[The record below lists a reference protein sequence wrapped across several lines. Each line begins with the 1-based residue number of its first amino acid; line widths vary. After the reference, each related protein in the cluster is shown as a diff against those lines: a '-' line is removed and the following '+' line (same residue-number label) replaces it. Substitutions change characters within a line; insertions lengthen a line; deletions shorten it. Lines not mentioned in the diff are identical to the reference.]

1 MHAPG
6 VVHNQVGRA
15 FRPVVSLAASA
26 GSRFVRCGGFRSAAE
41 VSASRFVRC
50 GMYAVRLR
58 SWADLHAACS
68 ALRGGP
74 VRPGEP
80 GRPAGCLQLLPYGNR
95 LSSLAH
101 ARQCMRV
108 EERMLCDIRRV
119 LIRTA
124 PPQATRNP
132 RRNFAETSR
141 AVERTPG
148 ELAAACPVPA
158 ERSVII
164 DVPSDSWN
172 SAGSADPIQERR
184 FSPAAERP
192 ISPPAHR

>member
-26 GSRFVRCGGFRSAAE
+26 GSRFVRCGSFRSAAE
-41 VSASRFVRC
+41 VSASAMRNVRRPSSFVGRFARC
-50 GMYAVRLR
+50 LFCVPWLPCAPRRAGPSGKVLATV
-58 SWADLHAACS
+58 AARQS
-68 ALRGGP
+68 A
-74 VRPGEP
+74 
-80 GRPAGCLQLLPYGNR
+80 
-95 LSSLAH
+95 SSLAH
-101 ARQCMRV
+101 ARHACMRV

-124 PPQATRNP
+124 PH
-132 RRNFAETSR
+132 RRPGTLVETSR

-192 ISPPAHR
+192 ISPQAHR